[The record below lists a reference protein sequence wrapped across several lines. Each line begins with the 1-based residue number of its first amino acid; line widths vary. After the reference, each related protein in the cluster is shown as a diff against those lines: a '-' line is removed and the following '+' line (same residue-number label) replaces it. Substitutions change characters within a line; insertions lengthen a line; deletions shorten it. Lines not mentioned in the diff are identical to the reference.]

1 MHGEKLAVGIDIG
14 GTNIKI
20 GLSTTLGELVAFQS
34 IPIERNADQ
43 SVDVTFICEAVKN
56 FIEKHSDSY
65 QLAGV
70 GVASPGIL
78 DTDRGVVN
86 YAVNLGWNDLRLVEV
101 MESYLQLDVCLVSD
115 AVAGALGEQYY
126 SAAGMTNFLYICIGT
141 GIGASYFNDGKFY
154 KGDLGEAIN
163 IGHTSVMYNGVTCV
177 CGNKGCLEK
186 YVSAS
191 ALAQRARSE
200 VGEVQTLLSQYA
212 HVPEEL
218 EAHHI
223 YEAAK
228 SGDTYAIKLFRKAG
242 ELLGTAI
249 VNCIHLFGVQNV
261 ILGGGMSKA
270 GSLLLEPVR
279 EEVAARYAIKKINIL
294 NAAMPSESGTIG
306 AASLIF
312 KGKKVGTR

>member
-20 GLSTTLGELVAFQS
+20 GLSTTFGELVAFQS
-34 IPIERNADQ
+34 LPLERKADQ
-43 SVDVTFICEAVKN
+43 SADVTFICEAVKN
-56 FIEKHSDSY
+56 FIKKHSDSY
-65 QLAGV
+65 QLVGI

-86 YAVNLGWNDLRLVEV
+86 YAVNLGWNDLRLVEK
-101 MESYLQLDVCLVSD
+101 MESYLQLDVSLVSD

-126 SAAGMTNFLYICIGT
+126 TAAGMTNYLYICIGT
-141 GIGASYFNDGKFY
+141 GVGASFFNNGKFY

-163 IGHTSVMYNGVTCV
+163 IGHTSVMYNGVACA

-212 HVPEEL
+212 HAPEGL

-228 SGDTYAIKLFRKAG
+228 SGDAYAIKLFREAG

-279 EEVAARYAIKKINIL
+279 EEVATRYGTKKINIL

-306 AASLIF
+306 AATQIF